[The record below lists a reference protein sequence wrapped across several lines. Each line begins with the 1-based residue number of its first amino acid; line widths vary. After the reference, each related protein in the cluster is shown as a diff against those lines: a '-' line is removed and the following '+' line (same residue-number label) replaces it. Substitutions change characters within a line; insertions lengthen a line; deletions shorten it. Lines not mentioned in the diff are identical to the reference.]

1 MEVCL
6 WGRYGILGKPVAR
19 PPYRRRNYMA
29 LDRNGGGVSRRAFV
43 KGSLAASALAALA
56 ACGKNNNAASTND
69 GTVKASEGGTFK
81 YYISDPVAIDHYNL
95 QESEGT
101 QVGHVLFDS
110 LVEWDWDKGEVKAK
124 AAESWEINDDNT
136 VFTFHLKD
144 AKFHNGDPVD
154 SESFKRGW
162 QRLVDTTM
170 TTPGEIGYHLAPV
183 VGYDEMAAG
192 EATELTGLTCPDD
205 KTFVVTLK
213 EPMADFLAVCCHPG
227 LAPAPQAAIDDAAN
241 YLLAPI
247 GNGPFMMDGKW
258 ESGQYINVKRFDDY
272 YGDKP
277 ALDAINFSI
286 QKDPKTAY
294 SELEAGNMDFC
305 QIPTGRFAELT
316 EKYGSSVDGYTISPS
331 RQTLAGA
338 EASVYYLAVNLE
350 DETMANKDLRHAI
363 GLAIN
368 RQNIVDTLYE
378 GVREPADN
386 VFPPIIDKKGGSWEY
401 AKYDPEAAK
410 KIIDEKGLAGTT
422 IKLSYNSGG
431 GHEDIMSCI
440 QADLTAV
447 GLNVEQDTKEWA
459 AYLQG
464 LTDGDF
470 QMGRL
475 GWIAD
480 YPTLDNFI
488 FPNFYSTADNNYS
501 RYNNPEVDAAIDDA
515 RKIVDEDDRKD
526 AYRKINQMVADD
538 MPIIP
543 IMFYAH
549 QHVASDRVNE
559 LYYNAQGI
567 ADLGHASLRA

>member
-110 LVEWDWDKGEVKAK
+110 LVEWDWDKGDVKAK

-144 AKFHNGDPVD
+144 AKFHNGDPVT

-192 EATELTGLTCPDD
+192 EATEISGLTCPDD

-515 RKIVDEDDRKD
+515 RKIADEDDRKD

>member
-1 MEVCL
+1 
-6 WGRYGILGKPVAR
+6 
-19 PPYRRRNYMA
+19 MA
-29 LDRNGGGVSRRAFV
+29 LDRNGGGVSRRTFV

-56 ACGKNNNAASTND
+56 ACGKNNSAASTN
-69 GTVKASEGGTFK
+69 GGSVKASEGGTFK

-110 LVEWDWDKGEVKAK
+110 LVEWDWDKGDVKAK

-192 EATELTGLTCPDD
+192 EATEISGLTCPDD

-515 RKIVDEDDRKD
+515 RKIADEDDRKD

>member
-1 MEVCL
+1 
-6 WGRYGILGKPVAR
+6 
-19 PPYRRRNYMA
+19 MA
-29 LDRNGGGVSRRAFV
+29 LDRNGGGVSRRTFV

-56 ACGKNNNAASTND
+56 ACGKNNNGASANG

-110 LVEWDWDKGEVKAK
+110 LVEWDWDKGDVKAK

-144 AKFHNGDPVD
+144 AKFHNGDPVT

-368 RQNIVDTLYE
+368 RQNIVDTLFE

-401 AKYDPEAAK
+401 VKYDPEAAK

-459 AYLQG
+459 AYIQG

-470 QMGRL
+470 QMGRM

-515 RKIVDEDDRKD
+515 RKIADEDERKD

>member
-1 MEVCL
+1 
-6 WGRYGILGKPVAR
+6 
-19 PPYRRRNYMA
+19 MA
-29 LDRNGGGVSRRAFV
+29 LDRNGGGVSRRTFV

-56 ACGKNNNAASTND
+56 ACGKNNNAASTN
-69 GTVKASEGGTFK
+69 GGSVKASEGGTFK

-110 LVEWDWDKGEVKAK
+110 LVEWDWDKGDVKAK

-183 VGYDEMAAG
+183 VGYDEVAAG
-192 EATELTGLTCPDD
+192 EATEISGLTCPDD

-515 RKIVDEDDRKD
+515 RKIADEDDRKD

>member
-1 MEVCL
+1 
-6 WGRYGILGKPVAR
+6 
-19 PPYRRRNYMA
+19 MA
-29 LDRNGGGVSRRAFV
+29 LDRNGGGVSRRTFV

-56 ACGKNNNAASTND
+56 ACGKNNNGASANG

-110 LVEWDWDKGEVKAK
+110 LVEWDWDKGDVKAK

-144 AKFHNGDPVD
+144 AKFHNGDPVT

-170 TTPGEIGYHLAPV
+170 ATPGEIGYHLAPV

-338 EASVYYLAVNLE
+338 EASVYFLAVNLE

-368 RQNIVDTLYE
+368 RQNIVDTLFE

-470 QMGRL
+470 QMGRM

-515 RKIVDEDDRKD
+515 RKIADEDERKD

>member
-1 MEVCL
+1 
-6 WGRYGILGKPVAR
+6 
-19 PPYRRRNYMA
+19 MA
-29 LDRNGGGVSRRAFV
+29 LDRNGGGVSRRTFV

-144 AKFHNGDPVD
+144 AKFHNGDPVT

-170 TTPGEIGYHLAPV
+170 TSPGEIGYHLAPV

-526 AYRKINQMVADD
+526 AYRKINQMIADD

>member
-1 MEVCL
+1 
-6 WGRYGILGKPVAR
+6 
-19 PPYRRRNYMA
+19 MA
-29 LDRNGGGVSRRAFV
+29 LDRNGGGVSRRTFV

-56 ACGKNNNAASTND
+56 ACGKSNNGASANG

-110 LVEWDWDKGEVKAK
+110 LVEWDWDKGDVKAK

-144 AKFHNGDPVD
+144 AKFHNGDPVT

-368 RQNIVDTLYE
+368 RQNIVDTLFE

-440 QADLTAV
+440 QADLIAV

-470 QMGRL
+470 QMGRM

-515 RKIVDEDDRKD
+515 RKIADEDERKD

>member
-1 MEVCL
+1 
-6 WGRYGILGKPVAR
+6 
-19 PPYRRRNYMA
+19 MA
-29 LDRNGGGVSRRAFV
+29 LDRNGGGVSRRTFV

-144 AKFHNGDPVD
+144 AKFHNGDPVT

-170 TTPGEIGYHLAPV
+170 ATPGEIGYHLAPV

-386 VFPPIIDKKGGSWEY
+386 VFPPIVDKKGGSWEY

-431 GHEDIMSCI
+431 GHEDVMSCI

-515 RKIVDEDDRKD
+515 RKIADEDDRKD

>member
-1 MEVCL
+1 
-6 WGRYGILGKPVAR
+6 
-19 PPYRRRNYMA
+19 MA
-29 LDRNGGGVSRRAFV
+29 LDRNGGGVSRRTFV

-56 ACGKNNNAASTND
+56 ACGKNNNGASANG

-110 LVEWDWDKGEVKAK
+110 LVEWDWDKGDVKAK

-144 AKFHNGDPVD
+144 AKFHNGDPVT

-338 EASVYYLAVNLE
+338 EASVYFLAVNLE

-368 RQNIVDTLYE
+368 RQNIVDTLFE

-440 QADLTAV
+440 QADLIAV

-470 QMGRL
+470 QMGRM

-515 RKIVDEDDRKD
+515 RKIADEDERKD

>member
-1 MEVCL
+1 
-6 WGRYGILGKPVAR
+6 
-19 PPYRRRNYMA
+19 MA
-29 LDRNGGGVSRRAFV
+29 LDRNGGGVSRRTFV

-56 ACGKNNNAASTND
+56 ACGKNNNGASANG

-110 LVEWDWDKGEVKAK
+110 LVEWDWDKGDVKAK

-144 AKFHNGDPVD
+144 AKFHNGDPVT

-338 EASVYYLAVNLE
+338 EASVYFLTVNLE

-368 RQNIVDTLYE
+368 RQNIVDTLFE

-470 QMGRL
+470 QMGRM

-515 RKIVDEDDRKD
+515 RKIADEDERKD

>member
-1 MEVCL
+1 
-6 WGRYGILGKPVAR
+6 
-19 PPYRRRNYMA
+19 MA

-110 LVEWDWDKGEVKAK
+110 LVEWDWDKGDVKAK

-144 AKFHNGDPVD
+144 AKFHNGDPVT

-192 EATELTGLTCPDD
+192 EATEISGLTCPDD

-515 RKIVDEDDRKD
+515 RKIADEDDRKD

>member
-1 MEVCL
+1 
-6 WGRYGILGKPVAR
+6 
-19 PPYRRRNYMA
+19 MA
-29 LDRNGGGVSRRAFV
+29 LDRNGGGVSRRTFV

-56 ACGKNNNAASTND
+56 ACGKNNNGASANG

-110 LVEWDWDKGEVKAK
+110 LVEWDWDKGDVKAK

-144 AKFHNGDPVD
+144 AKFHNGDPVT

-338 EASVYYLAVNLE
+338 EASVYYLTVNLE

-368 RQNIVDTLYE
+368 RQNIVDTLFE

-464 LTDGDF
+464 LNDGDF
-470 QMGRL
+470 QMGRM

-515 RKIVDEDDRKD
+515 RKIADEDERKD

>member
-1 MEVCL
+1 
-6 WGRYGILGKPVAR
+6 
-19 PPYRRRNYMA
+19 MA
-29 LDRNGGGVSRRAFV
+29 LDRNGGGVSRRTFV

-56 ACGKNNNAASTND
+56 ACGKNNNAASTNG

-110 LVEWDWDKGEVKAK
+110 LVEWDWDKGDVKAK

-144 AKFHNGDPVD
+144 AKFHNGDPVT

-192 EATELTGLTCPDD
+192 EATEISGLTCPDD

-464 LTDGDF
+464 LTDGTF

-515 RKIVDEDDRKD
+515 RKIADEDDRKD

>member
-1 MEVCL
+1 
-6 WGRYGILGKPVAR
+6 
-19 PPYRRRNYMA
+19 MA
-29 LDRNGGGVSRRAFV
+29 LDRNGGSVSRRTFV

-56 ACGKNNNAASTND
+56 ACGKNNNGASANG

-110 LVEWDWDKGEVKAK
+110 LVEWDWDKGDVKAK

-144 AKFHNGDPVD
+144 AKFHNGDPVT

-338 EASVYYLAVNLE
+338 EASVYFLVVNLE

-368 RQNIVDTLYE
+368 RQNIVDTLFE

-470 QMGRL
+470 QMGRM

-515 RKIVDEDDRKD
+515 RKIADEDERKD

>member
-1 MEVCL
+1 
-6 WGRYGILGKPVAR
+6 
-19 PPYRRRNYMA
+19 MA
-29 LDRNGGGVSRRAFV
+29 LDRNGGGVSRRTFV

-56 ACGKNNNAASTND
+56 ACGKNNNGASANG

-110 LVEWDWDKGEVKAK
+110 LVEWDWDKGDVKAK

-144 AKFHNGDPVD
+144 AKFHNGDPVT

-227 LAPAPQAAIDDAAN
+227 LAPAPQAALDDAAN

-368 RQNIVDTLYE
+368 RQNIVDTLFE

-440 QADLTAV
+440 QADLIAV

-470 QMGRL
+470 QMGRM

-515 RKIVDEDDRKD
+515 RKIADEDERKD

>member
-1 MEVCL
+1 
-6 WGRYGILGKPVAR
+6 
-19 PPYRRRNYMA
+19 MA
-29 LDRNGGGVSRRAFV
+29 LDRNGGGVSRRTFV

-56 ACGKNNNAASTND
+56 ACGKNNNGASANG

-110 LVEWDWDKGEVKAK
+110 LVEWDWDKGDVKAK

-144 AKFHNGDPVD
+144 AKFHNGDPVT

-338 EASVYYLAVNLE
+338 EASVYFLAVNLE

-368 RQNIVDTLYE
+368 RQNIVDTLFE

-470 QMGRL
+470 QMGRM

-515 RKIVDEDDRKD
+515 RKIADEDERKD

>member
-29 LDRNGGGVSRRAFV
+29 LDRNGGGVSRRTFV

-144 AKFHNGDPVD
+144 AKFHNGDPVT

-170 TTPGEIGYHLAPV
+170 ATPGEIGYHLAPV

-368 RQNIVDTLYE
+368 RQNIVDTLFE

-515 RKIVDEDDRKD
+515 RKIADEDDRKD

>member
-1 MEVCL
+1 
-6 WGRYGILGKPVAR
+6 
-19 PPYRRRNYMA
+19 MA
-29 LDRNGGGVSRRAFV
+29 LDRNGGGVTRRTFV
-43 KGSLAASALAALA
+43 KGGLAASALAALA
-56 ACGKNNNAASTND
+56 ACGKNENAASAQGD
-69 GTVKASEGGTFK
+69 SAVKATDGGTFK

-110 LVEWDWDKGEVKAK
+110 LVEWDWDKGDVKAK

-144 AKFHNGDPVD
+144 AKFHNGDPVT

-183 VGYDEMAAG
+183 AGYDEMAAG

-368 RQNIVDTLYE
+368 RQNIVDTLFE

-464 LTDGDF
+464 LNDGDF
-470 QMGRL
+470 QIGRM

-515 RKIVDEDDRKD
+515 RKIADEDERKD

>member
-1 MEVCL
+1 
-6 WGRYGILGKPVAR
+6 
-19 PPYRRRNYMA
+19 MA
-29 LDRNGGGVSRRAFV
+29 LDRNGGGVSRRTFV

-69 GTVKASEGGTFK
+69 GSVKASEGGTFK

-144 AKFHNGDPVD
+144 AKFHNGDPVT

-431 GHEDIMSCI
+431 GHEDVMSCI

-515 RKIVDEDDRKD
+515 RKIADEDDRKD

>member
-1 MEVCL
+1 
-6 WGRYGILGKPVAR
+6 
-19 PPYRRRNYMA
+19 MA
-29 LDRNGGGVSRRAFV
+29 LDRNGGGVSRRTFV

-56 ACGKNNNAASTND
+56 ACGKNNNAASTN
-69 GTVKASEGGTFK
+69 GGSVKASEGGTFK

-110 LVEWDWDKGEVKAK
+110 LVEWDWDKGDVKAK

-192 EATELTGLTCPDD
+192 EATEISGLTCPDD

-368 RQNIVDTLYE
+368 RQNIVDTLFE
-378 GVREPADN
+378 GVRQPADN

-470 QMGRL
+470 QIGRL

-515 RKIVDEDDRKD
+515 RKIADEDDRKD

>member
-1 MEVCL
+1 
-6 WGRYGILGKPVAR
+6 
-19 PPYRRRNYMA
+19 MA
-29 LDRNGGGVSRRAFV
+29 LDRNGGGVSRRTFV

-56 ACGKNNNAASTND
+56 ACGKNNNAASTN
-69 GTVKASEGGTFK
+69 GGSVKASEGGTFK

-110 LVEWDWDKGEVKAK
+110 LVEWDWDKGDVKAK

-144 AKFHNGDPVD
+144 AKFHNGDPVT

-192 EATELTGLTCPDD
+192 EATEISGLTCPDD

-227 LAPAPQAAIDDAAN
+227 LAPAPQAALEDPAN

-515 RKIVDEDDRKD
+515 RKIADEDDRKD

>member
-1 MEVCL
+1 
-6 WGRYGILGKPVAR
+6 
-19 PPYRRRNYMA
+19 MA
-29 LDRNGGGVSRRAFV
+29 LDRNGGGVTRRTFV
-43 KGSLAASALAALA
+43 KGGLAASALAALA
-56 ACGKNNNAASTND
+56 ACGKNENAAKSDT
-69 GTVKASEGGTFK
+69 GSATKASDGGTFK
-81 YYISDPVAIDHYNL
+81 YYISDPVAIDPYNL

-110 LVEWDWDKGEVKAK
+110 LVEWDWNKSEVKAK
-124 AAESWEINDDNT
+124 AAESWDINDDNT
-136 VFTFHLKD
+136 VFTFHLKN
-144 AKFHNGDPVD
+144 AKFHNGDAVN

-162 QRLVDTTM
+162 QRLVNPKM
-170 TTPGEIGYHLAPV
+170 ATPGEIGYHLSPV
-183 VGYDEMAAG
+183 VGYDEYAAG
-192 EATELTGLTCPDD
+192 TADEISGLTCPDE
-205 KTFVVTLK
+205 KTFVVTLSA
-213 EPMADFLAVCCHPG
+213 PMADFLAVCCHPG
-227 LAPAPQAAIDDAAN
+227 LAPVPQAAIDDPDSF
-241 YLLAPI
+241 LLAPI

-258 ESGQYINVKRFDDY
+258 ESGQYINVKRFEDY

-277 ALDAINFSI
+277 ALDSINFSI

-305 QIPTGRFAELT
+305 QIPTGRIQELK
-316 EKYGSSVDGYTISPS
+316 EKFGESVDGYTISPS
-331 RQTLAGA
+331 RQALLGA

-363 GLAIN
+363 ALAIN
-368 RQNIVDTLYE
+368 RQNIVDTLFE
-378 GVREPADN
+378 GGREPADN
-386 VFPPIIDKKGGSWEY
+386 VFPPIIDKKGGAWEY
-401 AKYDPEAAK
+401 AKYDPEQAK
-410 KIIDEKGLAGTT
+410 KILEDNGLAGTT
-422 IKLSYNSGG
+422 VKLSYNSGG

-440 QADLTAV
+440 QADLQAV

-459 AYLQG
+459 AYLSG
-464 LTDGDF
+464 LTDGTF

-501 RYNNPEVDAAIDDA
+501 RYNNPEVDAAIDAA
-515 RKIVDEDDRKD
+515 RQITDEDDRKD
-526 AYRKINQMVADD
+526 AFRKINQMVADD

-567 ADLGHASLRA
+567 ADLGHATLKA

>member
-1 MEVCL
+1 
-6 WGRYGILGKPVAR
+6 
-19 PPYRRRNYMA
+19 MA
-29 LDRNGGGVSRRAFV
+29 LDRNGGGVSRRTFV

-56 ACGKNNNAASTND
+56 ACGKSNNGASANG

-110 LVEWDWDKGEVKAK
+110 LVEWDWDKGDVKAK

-144 AKFHNGDPVD
+144 AKFHNGDPVT

-368 RQNIVDTLYE
+368 RQNIVDTLFE

-440 QADLTAV
+440 QADLIAV

-470 QMGRL
+470 QMGRM

-501 RYNNPEVDAAIDDA
+501 RYNNPEFDAAIDDA
-515 RKIVDEDDRKD
+515 RKIADEDERKD

>member
-1 MEVCL
+1 
-6 WGRYGILGKPVAR
+6 
-19 PPYRRRNYMA
+19 MA
-29 LDRNGGGVSRRAFV
+29 LDRNGGGVSRRTFV

-56 ACGKNNNAASTND
+56 ACGKNNNGASANG

-95 QESEGT
+95 KESEGT

-110 LVEWDWDKGEVKAK
+110 LVEWDWDKGDVKAK

-144 AKFHNGDPVD
+144 AKFHNGDPVT

-162 QRLVDTTM
+162 QRLVDTTIA
-170 TTPGEIGYHLAPV
+170 TPGEIGYHLAPV

-338 EASVYYLAVNLE
+338 EASVYYLTVNLE

-368 RQNIVDTLYE
+368 RQNIVDTLFE

-410 KIIDEKGLAGTT
+410 KIINEKGLAGTT

-470 QMGRL
+470 QMGRM

-515 RKIVDEDDRKD
+515 RKIADEDERKD

>member
-1 MEVCL
+1 
-6 WGRYGILGKPVAR
+6 
-19 PPYRRRNYMA
+19 MA
-29 LDRNGGGVSRRAFV
+29 LDRNGGGVSRRTFV

-144 AKFHNGDPVD
+144 AKFHNGDPVT

-213 EPMADFLAVCCHPG
+213 EPMADFMAVCCHPG

-431 GHEDIMSCI
+431 GHEDVMSCI

>member
-1 MEVCL
+1 
-6 WGRYGILGKPVAR
+6 
-19 PPYRRRNYMA
+19 MA
-29 LDRNGGGVSRRAFV
+29 LDRNGGGVSRRTFV

-56 ACGKNNNAASTND
+56 ACGKNNNAASTN
-69 GTVKASEGGTFK
+69 GGSVKASEGGTFK

-110 LVEWDWDKGEVKAK
+110 LVEWDWDKGDVKAK

-192 EATELTGLTCPDD
+192 EATEISGLTCPDD

-305 QIPTGRFAELT
+305 QIPTGRFDELT

-515 RKIVDEDDRKD
+515 RKIADEDDRKD

>member
-1 MEVCL
+1 
-6 WGRYGILGKPVAR
+6 
-19 PPYRRRNYMA
+19 MA
-29 LDRNGGGVSRRAFV
+29 LDRNGGGVSRRTFV

-56 ACGKNNNAASTND
+56 ACGKNNNAASTNG

-136 VFTFHLKD
+136 VFTFHLKN
-144 AKFHNGDPVD
+144 AKFHNGDPVT

-183 VGYDEMAAG
+183 AGYDEMAAG

-368 RQNIVDTLYE
+368 RQNIVDTLFE
-378 GVREPADN
+378 GVRQPADN

-470 QMGRL
+470 QIGRM

-515 RKIVDEDDRKD
+515 RKIADEDDRKE
-526 AYRKINQMVADD
+526 AYRKINQMIADD
-538 MPIIP
+538 MPVIP

>member
-1 MEVCL
+1 
-6 WGRYGILGKPVAR
+6 
-19 PPYRRRNYMA
+19 MA
-29 LDRNGGGVSRRAFV
+29 LDRNGGGVSRRTFV

-56 ACGKNNNAASTND
+56 ACGKNNNAASTN
-69 GTVKASEGGTFK
+69 GGSVKASEGGTFK

-110 LVEWDWDKGEVKAK
+110 LVEWDWDKGDVKAK

-192 EATELTGLTCPDD
+192 EATEISGLTCPDD

-338 EASVYYLAVNLE
+338 EASIYYLAVNLE

-515 RKIVDEDDRKD
+515 RKIADEDDRKD